1 MTMNTLT
8 PVQMQ
13 AARKQYGRGIG
24 IQLLIFVGI
33 SAAVLVQSELLY
45 AILMGLINRVLIHSD
60 MVMIDAAMGVYQLIL
75 YGVSI
80 AQIFLHRAIVFRS
93 ADRVWR
99 NALPLAGFVI
109 LGALVSRITS
119 TVMLHVASDWLF
131 SLSYNWN
138 ALRLSALLNMVMLLL
153 AASLIVLEA
162 FTIHLVCRKNLLCLL
177 TLAGFI
183 FVSAASAVISMVDS
197 FTMAMVQNTEIR
209 IVVFKVLSFL
219 VNTPASFFALRLLVY
234 RDSWDT
240 QPKVEQRIVQ
250 RYLAEHPQEVE
261 DDGFGQELNLVK

>member
-1 MTMNTLT
+1 MTMHTLT

-13 AARKQYGRGIG
+13 AARKQYGRSIG

-33 SAAVLVQSELLY
+33 STAVLVQNELLY
-45 AILMGLINRVLIHSD
+45 ALLMGLINRVLIYSD
-60 MVMIDAAMGVYQLIL
+60 MIMIEAAMGVYQLIL

-80 AQIFLHRAIVFRS
+80 AQIFLCRAIVFRS
-93 ADRVWR
+93 ADHVLR

-119 TVMLHVASDWLF
+119 TVVSHVASDWLF

-138 ALRLSALLNMVMLLL
+138 ALRLSALLNVLMLLL
-153 AASLIVLEA
+153 AVSLIVLEA
-162 FTIHLVCRKNLLCLL
+162 FTIHLACRKNLLCLL
-177 TLAGFI
+177 TLAGCVL
-183 FVSAASAVISMVDS
+183 VSAASAVISMVDS
-197 FTMAMVQNTEIR
+197 YMLMNFITSTIR
-209 IVVFKVLSFL
+209 SVVITLLFFL

-234 RDSWDT
+234 RDTYDT

-250 RYLAEHPQEVE
+250 RYLAEHPQAAEE
-261 DDGFGQELNLVK
+261 DGVGQTMNSVG

>member
-1 MTMNTLT
+1 MTMHTLT

-13 AARKQYGRGIG
+13 AARKQYGRSIG

-33 SAAVLVQSELLY
+33 STAVLVLNNLPYPILTVLVNELRFPD
-45 AILMGLINRVLIHSD
+45 A
-60 MVMIDAAMGVYQLIL
+60 MIDAATGVCQLIM

-80 AQIFLHRAIVFRS
+80 AQVFLCRAIVFRS
-93 ADRVWR
+93 ADHVLR

-109 LGALVSRITS
+109 LGAVVSRITS
-119 TVMLHVASDWLF
+119 TVMSHVASDWLY

-138 ALRLSALLNMVMLLL
+138 ALRLSALLNVLILLL
-153 AASLIVLEA
+153 AVSLIVLEA
-162 FTIHLVCRKNLLCLL
+162 FTIHLACRKNLLCLL
-177 TLAGFI
+177 TLAGSI

-197 FTMAMVQNTEIR
+197 YMLMNAQYLMIR
-209 IVVFKVLSFL
+209 SVVIILLFFL

-234 RDSWDT
+234 RDTYDT

-250 RYLAEHPQEVE
+250 RYLAEHPQAAEE
-261 DDGFGQELNLVK
+261 DGIGQTMNSVG